1 VRIREVVLP
10 AADPSVPEAFHGPA
24 YGSSRLRFER
34 GPAVCSHFAVNVP
47 PQRFEE
53 AVAWARERVEPGP
66 PPPDPAGP
74 TAGGRPLPRL
84 VDDDVPFPAWRA
96 RSAYFFDP
104 AGNIVELIARERAPG
119 EELFLEISEVGLPV
133 ADVGAA
139 VEWLESELGV
149 PHFSGDRRSFS
160 AVGDDRGLFIV
171 VPVGRPWLFTEEP
184 APDAPVRVTI
194 EPGPGGER
202 VVPGSAHVIAS

>member
-1 VRIREVVLP
+1 VRILEVVLP
-10 AADPSVPEAFHGPA
+10 AADPEALAAFHGPA
-24 YGSSRLRFER
+24 YGASTLRFEP

-53 AVAWARERVEPGP
+53 AVAWARERVQ
-66 PPPDPAGP
+66 
-74 TAGGRPLPRL
+74 L

-104 AGNIVELIARERAPG
+104 GGNIVELIARERAPG
-119 EELFLEISEVGLPV
+119 DELFLEISEVGLPV
-133 ADVGAA
+133 ADVGVA
-139 VEWLESELGV
+139 VEWLESELGL
-149 PHFSGDRRSFS
+149 PHFSGNRRDFS

-184 APDAPVRVTI
+184 APDVPLRVTI
-194 EPGPGGER
+194 EPGHEAEL
-202 VVPGSAHVIAS
+202 VVPGSGHVVRS

>member
-1 VRIREVVLP
+1 VRIAEVVLP
-10 AADPSVPEAFHGPA
+10 APDPGALEAFHGPG
-24 YGSSRLRFER
+24 YGSTRLRFEP

-53 AVAWARERVEPGP
+53 AVDWARERVE
-66 PPPDPAGP
+66 
-74 TAGGRPLPRL
+74 L

-104 AGNIVELIARERAPG
+104 GGNIVELIARERAPG
-119 EELFLEISEVGLPV
+119 EDLFLEISEVGLPV

-139 VEWLESELGV
+139 VEWLEAELGL
-149 PHFSGDRRSFS
+149 PHFSGNRRDFS

-184 APDAPVRVTI
+184 APDAPLRVTI
-194 EPGPGGER
+194 EPDTGGER
-202 VVPGSAHVIAS
+202 VVPGSGHVVTS

>member
-10 AADPSVPEAFHGPA
+10 APDPEALAAFHGPG
-24 YGSSRLRFER
+24 YGASRLRFEP

-53 AVAWARERVEPGP
+53 AVDWARERVE
-66 PPPDPAGP
+66 
-74 TAGGRPLPRL
+74 L

-104 AGNIVELIARERAPG
+104 GGNIVELIARERAPG
-119 EELFLEISEVGLPV
+119 EDLFLEISEVGLPV

-139 VEWLESELGV
+139 VEWLETELGL
-149 PHFSGDRRSFS
+149 PHFSGNRRDFS

-184 APDAPVRVTI
+184 APDAPLRVTI
-194 EPGPGGER
+194 ESGRDREL
-202 VVPGSAHVIAS
+202 VVPGSGHVVTL

>member
-1 VRIREVVLP
+1 VRILEVVLP
-10 AADPSVPEAFHGPA
+10 APDPEALAEFHGPA
-24 YGSSRLRFER
+24 YGSTRLRFEP

-53 AVAWARERVEPGP
+53 AVDWARERVQ
-66 PPPDPAGP
+66 
-74 TAGGRPLPRL
+74 L

-104 AGNIVELIARERAPG
+104 GGNIVELIARERAPG
-119 EELFLEISEVGLPV
+119 DDLFLEISEVGLPV
-133 ADVGAA
+133 AEVGAA
-139 VEWLESELGV
+139 VEWLESELGL
-149 PHFSGDRRSFS
+149 PHFSGNRRDFS

-184 APDAPVRVTI
+184 APDAPLRVTI
-194 EPGPGGER
+194 EARVQGKR
-202 VVPGSAHVIAS
+202 VVPGSAHIVTS

>member
-1 VRIREVVLP
+1 VRILEVVLP
-10 AADPSVPEAFHGPA
+10 APDPETLAAFHGPA
-24 YGSSRLRFER
+24 YGSSRIRFER

-53 AVAWARERVEPGP
+53 AVDWARERVE
-66 PPPDPAGP
+66 
-74 TAGGRPLPRL
+74 L

-104 AGNIVELIARERAPG
+104 GGNIVELIARERAPG
-119 EELFLEISEVGLPV
+119 DDLFLEISEVGLPV
-133 ADVGAA
+133 ADVGSA
-139 VEWLESELGV
+139 VQWLEGELGL
-149 PHFSGDRRSFS
+149 PHFSGNRRDFS

-184 APDAPVRVTI
+184 APDAPLRVTI
-194 EPGPGGER
+194 ASER
-202 VVPGSAHVIAS
+202 SAELEVPGSGHVVSS

>member
-1 VRIREVVLP
+1 MRIREVVLP
-10 AADPSVPEAFHGPA
+10 AADPSVPEAFHGAA
-24 YGSSRLRFER
+24 YGSSRLRFEQ

-53 AVAWARERVEPGP
+53 AVAWARERVE
-66 PPPDPAGP
+66 
-74 TAGGRPLPRL
+74 L
-84 VDDDVPFPAWRA
+84 VHDDVPFPAWRA

-202 VVPGSAHVIAS
+202 VVPGSHHVVTS

>member
-10 AADPSVPEAFHGPA
+10 APDPEALSEFHGPA
-24 YGSSRLRFER
+24 YGSTRIRFDR

-47 PQRFEE
+47 SQRFEE
-53 AVAWARERVEPGP
+53 AVGWARERVE
-66 PPPDPAGP
+66 
-74 TAGGRPLPRL
+74 L

-104 AGNIVELIARERAPG
+104 GGNIVELIARERAPG
-119 EELFLEISEVGLPV
+119 EDLFLEISEVGLPV
-133 ADVGAA
+133 DDVGAA
-139 VEWLESELGV
+139 VEWLEDELGL
-149 PHFSGDRRSFS
+149 PHFSGNRREFS

-184 APDAPVRVTI
+184 APDAPLRVTI
-194 EPGPGGER
+194 ESHRKVEL
-202 VVPGSAHVIAS
+202 VVPGSKHLVRS

>member
-10 AADPSVPEAFHGPA
+10 APDPEALAAFHGPG
-24 YGSSRLRFER
+24 YGASRLRFEP

-53 AVAWARERVEPGP
+53 AVDWARERVE
-66 PPPDPAGP
+66 
-74 TAGGRPLPRL
+74 L

-104 AGNIVELIARERAPG
+104 GGNIVELIARERAPG

-133 ADVGAA
+133 ADVGEA
-139 VEWLESELGV
+139 VGALESELGL
-149 PHFSGDRRSFS
+149 PHFSGNRRDFS

-171 VPVGRPWLFTEEP
+171 VPVGRPWLFTDEP
-184 APDAPVRVTI
+184 APDAPLQVTI
-194 EPGPGGER
+194 ESDRAREL
-202 VVPGSAHVIAS
+202 VVPGSGHVVTL

>member
-1 VRIREVVLP
+1 MRILEVVLP
-10 AADPSVPEAFHGPA
+10 APDPEALAAFHGPG
-24 YGSSRLRFER
+24 YGASRLRFEP

-53 AVAWARERVEPGP
+53 AVAWARERVE
-66 PPPDPAGP
+66 
-74 TAGGRPLPRL
+74 L

-104 AGNIVELIARERAPG
+104 GGNIVELIARERAPG
-119 EELFLEISEVGLPV
+119 EDLFLEISEVGLPV
-133 ADVGAA
+133 TDVGAA
-139 VEWLESELGV
+139 VEWLEAELGL
-149 PHFSGDRRSFS
+149 PHFSGNRRDFS

-184 APDAPVRVTI
+184 APDVPVRVTI
-194 EPGPGGER
+194 ESDRGGFER
-202 VVPGSAHVIAS
+202 VVPGSGHVVTR

>member
-1 VRIREVVLP
+1 MRILEVVLP
-10 AADPSVPEAFHGPA
+10 APDPEALAAFHGPG
-24 YGSSRLRFER
+24 YGASRLRFEP

-53 AVAWARERVEPGP
+53 AVDWARKRVE
-66 PPPDPAGP
+66 
-74 TAGGRPLPRL
+74 L

-104 AGNIVELIARERAPG
+104 GGNIVELIARERAPG
-119 EELFLEISEVGLPV
+119 DELFLEISEVGLPV

-139 VEWLESELGV
+139 VEWLEEELGL
-149 PHFSGDRRSFS
+149 PHFSGNRRDFS

-184 APDAPVRVTI
+184 APDVPLRVTI
-194 EPGPGGER
+194 EAAGAEL
-202 VVPGSAHVIAS
+202 VVPGSGHVVSG